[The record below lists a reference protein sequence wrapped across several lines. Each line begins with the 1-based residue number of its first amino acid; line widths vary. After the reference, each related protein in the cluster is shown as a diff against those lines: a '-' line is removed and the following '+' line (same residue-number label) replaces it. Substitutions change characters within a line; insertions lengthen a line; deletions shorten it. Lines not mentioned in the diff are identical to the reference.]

1 MVKKTVLGRG
11 LDALLSNKVAIEPPT
26 NQAALKKILLDQIQ
40 PGRYQPRQHMDQAAL
55 EDLAASIKNQG
66 LIQPIVVRRIEL
78 DRYELIAGER
88 RWRACQ
94 LVGTMDIP
102 AIVRDIP
109 DQAAAALSLIENIQ
123 REDLN
128 AIEEANALKR
138 LIEEF
143 GLTHQQTAD
152 AVGRS
157 RSAMTNLLRLLE
169 LPAEL
174 KAMVERN
181 ELSTGHARTLL
192 GLKDEV
198 LQLKLAE
205 RIIAQQL
212 SVRTTEELVKQAL
225 APKVTK
231 TLPPRVDANMRTLQ
245 DTLSERLGARVSINH
260 SKRGNGKLVI
270 EYHSLDELDGILSR
284 IQS

>member
-11 LDALLSNKVAIEPPT
+11 LDALLSTKTALEPPT

-40 PGRYQPRQHMDQAAL
+40 PGRYQPRKHIDPVAL
-55 EDLAASIKNQG
+55 EDLAASIKSQG
-66 LIQPIVVRRIEL
+66 LIQPIVVRRIDVE
-78 DRYELIAGER
+78 RYELIAGER

-94 LVGTMDIP
+94 LAGMIDIP
-102 AIVRDIP
+102 AVVRDIP

-157 RSAMTNLLRLLE
+157 RAAITNLLRLIE

-181 ELSTGHARTLL
+181 ELSIGHARALL

-198 LQLKLAE
+198 QQLKLAE

-231 TLPPRVDANMRTLQ
+231 ALPARVDANMRALQ

-260 SKRGNGKLVI
+260 SKQGNGKLVI
-270 EYHSLDELDGILSR
+270 EYHNLDELDGILHR

>member
-11 LDALLSNKVAIEPPT
+11 LDALLSTKTALEPPT

-40 PGRYQPRQHMDQAAL
+40 PGRYQPRKHIDPVAL
-55 EDLAASIKNQG
+55 EDLAASIKSQG
-66 LIQPIVVRRIEL
+66 LIQPIVVRRIDAE
-78 DRYELIAGER
+78 RYELVAGER

-94 LVGTMDIP
+94 LAGMIDIP
-102 AIVRDIP
+102 AVVRDIP

-128 AIEEANALKR
+128 AIEEASALKR

-157 RSAMTNLLRLLE
+157 RAAITNLLRLIE

-181 ELSTGHARTLL
+181 ELSIGHARALL

-198 LQLKLAE
+198 QQLKLAE

-231 TLPPRVDANMRTLQ
+231 ALPARVDANLRTLQ

-260 SKRGNGKLVI
+260 SKQGNGKLVI
-270 EYHSLDELDGILSR
+270 EYHNLDELDGILHR